1 MKKANTRILAA
12 MSLAIASS
20 VASGQT
26 PASQAQLVTVE
37 NYNRAQSDIYFAGLL
52 KSGGFGK
59 FRHGRELVR
68 PTQRGIIRPNRD
80 TFYSLAVFDL
90 DSGPVTI
97 TLPDGAKRFMGMQIV
112 NEDQYSKA
120 VYYAAGTQILTKR
133 SNKFTPYRMRSRSAR
148 KTLARSLFPIG
159 MR

>member
-12 MSLAIASS
+12 MSLAMASS

-26 PASQAQLVTVE
+26 PASQSQLVTVE
-37 NYNRAQSDIYFAGLL
+37 NYNRAQSDIYFAGLV

-59 FRHGRELVR
+59 FLHGRELVR

-90 DSGPVTI
+90 DAGPVTI
-97 TLPDGAKRFMGMQIV
+97 KLPDGA
-112 NEDQYSKA
+112 
-120 VYYAAGTQILTKR
+120 
-133 SNKFTPYRMRSRSAR
+133 SASWEC
-148 KTLARSLFPIG
+148 RSL
-159 MR
+159 MRINTPKLSITTPTGTP